1 MKKLK
6 NLQFP
11 ISEIIKDIDAVILS
25 YTHGDHWDY
34 IAAKNIPKQTPIF
47 VQNNSDKD
55 LLKSQ
60 GFTDVRIVELE
71 TQFNGITITKT
82 EAKHGTDD
90 VLTHFGANFGISMG
104 FIFRAQGEKTVYF
117 TGDTI

>member
-1 MKKLK
+1 M
-6 NLQFP
+6 
-11 ISEIIKDIDAVILS
+11 
-25 YTHGDHWDY
+25 
-34 IAAKNIPKQTPIF
+34 
-47 VQNNSDKD
+47 
-55 LLKSQ
+55 KSQ

-117 TGDTI
+117 TGDTIWIKSFELAVEKYNPNFIVMNAAYPLYAGMNGSSFIGEEDVKKMLWNV

>member
-1 MKKLK
+1 M
-6 NLQFP
+6 
-11 ISEIIKDIDAVILS
+11 
-25 YTHGDHWDY
+25 
-34 IAAKNIPKQTPIF
+34 
-47 VQNNSDKD
+47 
-55 LLKSQ
+55 KSQ

-117 TGDTI
+117 TGDTIWIKSFELAVEKYNPNFIVMNAAYPLYAGMNGSSSIGEEDVKKMLLNV